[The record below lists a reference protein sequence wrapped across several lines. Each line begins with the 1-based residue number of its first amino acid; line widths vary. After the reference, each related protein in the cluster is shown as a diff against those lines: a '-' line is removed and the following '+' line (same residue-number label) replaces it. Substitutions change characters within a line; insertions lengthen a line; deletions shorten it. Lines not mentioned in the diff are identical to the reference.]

1 MYFFDTYAIIERLL
15 GNQNYAFTQDL
26 VVVTTKYNVCELY
39 YALLKKGYNKK
50 IVTNVVETLALKY
63 VEPIAK
69 DVLDAAQ
76 YRFKRKKRELS
87 YIDCVGYSIARR
99 MKLKFLT
106 GDEQFEREPGVKYV
120 K

>member
-1 MYFFDTYAIIERLL
+1 MYFFDTYAIIERVL

-39 YALLKKGYNKK
+39 YALLKMGYGKK
-50 IVTNVVETLALKY
+50 TASNVVETLALKY
-63 VEPIAK
+63 VEPITK
-69 DVLDAAQ
+69 DIIDAAQ
-76 YRFKRKKRELS
+76 YRFKRKKRKLS
-87 YIDCVGYSIARR
+87 YIDCVGYSIAKRL
-99 MKLKFLT
+99 KLKFLT